1 MLNVILKQISQSLK
15 FCFHYVSAPLFNFEE
30 MALNDSCSKA
40 EIKSDFQKLKAG
52 CEFYS
57 FEFKL
62 NKLPDQY

>member
-1 MLNVILKQISQSLK
+1 MT
-15 FCFHYVSAPLFNFEE
+15 APLFNFEE
-30 MALNDSCSKA
+30 IALNDSCSKVK
-40 EIKSDFQKLKAG
+40 IKSDFQKSKVV